1 MIIGIFTFSFAT
13 GSLSSILAQVD
24 SQSAELLGKRETL
37 EKMKAEYKMSE
48 KLFHECMS
56 NLSYSISNNSEY
68 AILLSE
74 LPKKLRDRV
83 SHASFKQVR

>member
-1 MIIGIFTFSFAT
+1 MIIGILTFSFAT

-24 SQSAELLGKRETL
+24 VQSADLLAKRETL
-37 EKMKAEYKMSE
+37 EKMKVEYKMSE
-48 KLFHECMS
+48 KLFHECLN
-56 NLSYSISNNSEY
+56 NLSYSLSNNSDY

-74 LPKKLRDRV
+74 FPKKLRDRV